1 MSLVADTEVKQLQA
15 DRNSTMEFA
24 QKRAKYRRKKLQDH
38 STARADDLKHICLE
52 LLRVAQKYVH
62 PTAQTYSDFVEVVQC
77 VKMLQ
82 KMGVEPKITEKF
94 SATVGSTG
102 NEIVTNSADYRY
114 LRNCCIAGFA
124 TIADLTEKPA
134 AVGSHEF
141 QRGVREGYRRAS
153 DIAVMFLDDIQRVR
167 AGETVC

>member
-15 DRNSTMEFA
+15 DRESTLEFA
-24 QKRAKYRRKKLQDH
+24 QKRAKYRRKKLQERAAA
-38 STARADDLKHICLE
+38 SADDLKHVCLA
-52 LLRVAQKYVH
+52 LLRIAQKYVQ
-62 PTAQTYSDFVEVVQC
+62 PTAHAYSDFVEVAHC

-82 KMGVEPKITEKF
+82 KMNITPQVTEKF
-94 SATVGSTG
+94 SAIVGTTG
-102 NEIVTNSADYRY
+102 NEIVTHSADYRY

-153 DIAVMFLDDIQRVR
+153 DIAAMFLDDIQSVK
-167 AGETVC
+167 AGETKC